1 MSFAHKIPPPLWILA
16 FVIVVALG
24 VPPRATASAEWRWP
38 VSGPVV
44 REFQRPPSEYSEGH
58 RGIDIGAL
66 KGREV
71 RSPVDGTVWFS
82 GVVAGRAVVSIDTAS
97 GVIVSMEPVEAGVVE
112 GDVVAS
118 GEPIGVVSGTH
129 DGRNAV
135 HIGVRVNGVYENPRN
150 FLGDPVE
157 IVVYDSSILS
167 IEWLAPYARG

>member
-1 MSFAHKIPPPLWILA
+1 VSVTRKIPPPIWLL
-16 FVIVVALG
+16 VIMLLTAIG
-24 VPPRATASAEWRWP
+24 VPSRATASAEWRWP
-38 VSGPVV
+38 VSGPVI

-82 GVVAGRAVVSIDTAS
+82 GVVAGRPVVSIDTAS
-97 GVIVSMEPVEAGVVE
+97 GIIVSMEPVEAGVVE

-135 HIGVRVNGVYENPRN
+135 HVGVRVNGVYEDPLDYLGNPI
-150 FLGDPVE
+150 D
-157 IVVYDSSILS
+157 IVVYDSSIISVDWLS
-167 IEWLAPYARG
+167 R